1 MCDRIFL
8 QNSYREVRGVMQEKK
23 GKFSK
28 KAKVQQDAKKAKKHK
43 RIWTFSKR
51 LLALCLFPM
60 LVVCASV
67 ATLSTMTLKSSIE
80 WEIQNSLQIV
90 AASVNE
96 TYTNLYE
103 GDYTKDAG
111 GSFRKGDTKI
121 SGNNQLLD
129 ALQEKTGF
137 DVSMMYGNMRLITT
151 VRKDNGARAN
161 GTSTDKEVYAQIE
174 TGETVFLQ
182 NLEISGKE
190 CYALYQPLINSD
202 GTIIGAIE
210 VATDREGVKQTINDQ
225 VRQIIF
231 SIIFAIVAAVAVWIL
246 SRTMV
251 VRMDRIRRFLERLI
265 SGRLDHE
272 PNKKNL
278 KVNDELGD
286 IYRNCVKVQDTFN
299 EMVGEIKASCD
310 NLKIAAKRFSDMARE
325 TTESADEVKV
335 AVEQISEGA
344 RSQADNTAA
353 AHDNVAMISSQIG
366 LITREVD
373 DMAEYARDMSAR
385 EKESEMI
392 IRELSASNDH
402 TKESVS
408 KVAEQI
414 SLMNSAVGNIKK
426 AVEMIQ
432 SIADET
438 DLLSLNAS
446 IEAARAGE
454 AGRGFAVVAEQI
466 CKLALQSNESGKD
479 IEKILEEIT
488 DTSQNMVS
496 VMDEVR
502 INMDIQQTKL
512 EETRTTYRAVA
523 EGVDK
528 SLENIG
534 SIKQKIDVLNSSGES
549 ISSVV
554 EDLASISEKNAMS
567 ATGTMETAQN
577 MSSTMQTVQE
587 SSDELLQ
594 LADKLQESLGS
605 FKI

>member
-1 MCDRIFL
+1 M
-8 QNSYREVRGVMQEKK
+8 K
-23 GKFSK
+23 GKKTKNFRQG
-28 KAKVQQDAKKAKKHK
+28 KVQQKEKKPKARK

-51 LLALCLFPM
+51 LLALCLLPM
-60 LVVCASV
+60 LVVCVSV
-67 ATLSTMTLKSSIE
+67 SAISTMTLKNTIE
-80 WEIQNSLQIV
+80 REIQNSLQIV

-103 GDYTKDAG
+103 GDYTKDNG
-111 GSFRKGDTKI
+111 GSLRKGGVKL
-121 SGNNQLLD
+121 SGNNQLVD

-151 VRKDNGARAN
+151 VRKDNGARSN
-161 GTSTDKEVYAQIE
+161 GTGTDKEVYARIE
-174 TGETVFLQ
+174 TGETVFLE

-190 CYALYQPLINSD
+190 CYALYQPLVNSD
-202 GTIIGAIE
+202 GAIIGAIE
-210 VATDREGVKQTINDQ
+210 VATDREGVKKTINDQ
-225 VRQIIF
+225 VRQIIIF
-231 SIIFAIVAAVAVWIL
+231 SVILAVIAAVAVWVL

-272 PNKKNL
+272 PNQKNL

-286 IYRNCVKVQDTFN
+286 IYRNCVNVQDTFK
-299 EMVGEIKASCD
+299 EMVGEIKTSCD
-310 NLKIAAKRFSDMARE
+310 NLKIAANRFSDMAQE

-335 AVEQISEGA
+335 EVEKISEGA
-344 RSQADNTAA
+344 RNQADNTVAVQ
-353 AHDNVAMISSQIG
+353 DNMAMINSQIG
-366 LITREVD
+366 LITKEVD
-373 DMAEYARDMSAR
+373 DMAESARDMSAK
-385 EKESEMI
+385 EKQSEAI
-392 IRELSASNDH
+392 IGELAASNDH

-414 SLMNSAVGNIKK
+414 SLMNNAVDNIKK

-466 CKLALQSNESGKD
+466 CKLALQSNESSKD
-479 IEKILEEIT
+479 IEKILGEIA
-488 DTSQNMVS
+488 DTSRNMVS

-502 INMDIQQTKL
+502 ANMDIQQTKL
-512 EETRTTYRAVA
+512 EETRVTYKAVSDS
-523 EGVDK
+523 VDK

-534 SIKQKIDVLNSSGES
+534 SIKEKIDVLNSSGES
-549 ISSVV
+549 ISNVV
-554 EDLASISEKNAMS
+554 EDLASISEQNATS
-567 ATGTMETAQN
+567 ATGTMETAKN
-577 MSSTMQTVQE
+577 MSSTMQVVQE
-587 SSDELLQ
+587 SSKELLQ

-605 FKI
+605 FRI

>member
-1 MCDRIFL
+1 MNMKDK
-8 QNSYREVRGVMQEKK
+8 Q
-23 GKFSK
+23 SK
-28 KAKVQQDAKKAKKHK
+28 KLQQSKVPKTAKKAKPRK

-51 LLALCLFPM
+51 LMALCLVPM
-60 LVVCASV
+60 LVVCVSV
-67 ATLSTMTLKSSIE
+67 ATISTVTLRNSIE
-80 WEIQNSLQIV
+80 GEIESSLQIV

-151 VRKDNGARAN
+151 VRKENGARAN
-161 GTSTDKEVYAQIE
+161 GTATDKEVYAQVE
-174 TGETVFLQ
+174 AGEAVFLK
-182 NLEISGKE
+182 NLVISEKE
-190 CYALYQPLINSD
+190 CYVLYQPLVNSD
-202 GTIIGAIE
+202 GTVIGAIE
-210 VATDREGVKQTINDQ
+210 VATDSAGVKQTITSQ
-225 VRQIIF
+225 VARIVLF
-231 SIIFAIVAAVAVWIL
+231 SVILALAAAVVVWVL

-272 PNKKNL
+272 PNQKNL

-310 NLKIAAKRFSDMARE
+310 NLKIAANRFSNMAQE
-325 TTESADEVKV
+325 TTDSADEVKV
-335 AVEQISEGA
+335 AVEQISDGA
-344 RSQADNTAA
+344 RSQADHTAA
-353 AHDNVAMISSQIG
+353 AHDNVAMISSQIN
-366 LITREVD
+366 LITKEVD
-373 DMAEYARDMSAR
+373 DMAEYARDMSAK

-392 IRELSASNDH
+392 IGELAASNDH

-408 KVAEQI
+408 RVAEQI
-414 SLMNSAVGNIKK
+414 SLMNNAVGNIKT

-479 IEKILEEIT
+479 IEKILGEIT
-488 DTSQNMVS
+488 ETSRNMVA

-502 INMDIQQTKL
+502 VNMDIQQTKL
-512 EETRTTYRAVA
+512 EETRVTYRAVA

-534 SIKQKIDVLNSSGES
+534 SIKQKIDVLNTSGES
-549 ISSVV
+549 ISNVV
-554 EDLASISEKNAMS
+554 EDLASISEQNAMS
-567 ATGTMETAQN
+567 ATDTMETAKN
-577 MSSTMQTVQE
+577 MSSTMQMVQE
-587 SSDELLQ
+587 SSRELLS

-605 FKI
+605 FSI

>member
-1 MCDRIFL
+1 
-8 QNSYREVRGVMQEKK
+8 
-23 GKFSK
+23 
-28 KAKVQQDAKKAKKHK
+28 
-43 RIWTFSKR
+43 
-51 LLALCLFPM
+51 
-60 LVVCASV
+60 
-67 ATLSTMTLKSSIE
+67 
-80 WEIQNSLQIV
+80 
-90 AASVNE
+90 
-96 TYTNLYE
+96 
-103 GDYTKDAG
+103 
-111 GSFRKGDTKI
+111 
-121 SGNNQLLD
+121 
-129 ALQEKTGF
+129 
-137 DVSMMYGNMRLITT
+137 
-151 VRKDNGARAN
+151 
-161 GTSTDKEVYAQIE
+161 
-174 TGETVFLQ
+174 
-182 NLEISGKE
+182 
-190 CYALYQPLINSD
+190 
-202 GTIIGAIE
+202 
-210 VATDREGVKQTINDQ
+210 
-225 VRQIIF
+225 
-231 SIIFAIVAAVAVWIL
+231 
-246 SRTMV
+246 
-251 VRMDRIRRFLERLI
+251 
-265 SGRLDHE
+265 
-272 PNKKNL
+272 
-278 KVNDELGD
+278 
-286 IYRNCVKVQDTFN
+286 
-299 EMVGEIKASCD
+299 
-310 NLKIAAKRFSDMARE
+310 
-325 TTESADEVKV
+325 
-335 AVEQISEGA
+335 
-344 RSQADNTAA
+344 
-353 AHDNVAMISSQIG
+353 MISSQIG

-408 KVAEQI
+408 RVAEQI